1 MLHCSLHLTGL
12 ALPSA
17 KSKDRH
23 LRPIVQGEGGVHR
36 AGDQLQTDVVD
47 CERLPRELLT
57 NVHKGMYARINIYRY
72 RTYNRMNLYR
82 IHPDQG
88 D

>member
-1 MLHCSLHLTGL
+1 MLHCSLHLARLT
-12 ALPSA
+12 LPSA
-17 KSKDRH
+17 KSKEGH
-23 LRPIVQGEGGVHR
+23 LHPIVQGEGGGH
-36 AGDQLQTDVVD
+36 AGAQLRTDLVTARD
-47 CERLPRELLT
+47 CPV